1 VEIILAV
8 ATILGGLTALWFF
21 WDRISAWWTRR
32 NGPTLEGALPLA
44 AAPSRDRII
53 DVILK
58 SGPRTDWHSNTRG
71 SRTVTSYTGDANL
84 RFEINCT
91 RAGTQAD
98 DFQEPWANCHPD
110 SRATGY
116 WCQLFYGTSV
126 IGQWV
131 LALISSP
138 RSFARFRLGSGGS
151 RPITGRSFPS
161 GLCWPSSTWAFG
173 IATSDH
179 AVPQRMARSRAAT
192 ESTRRSSGTAT
203 ASRPWR
209 ALLPSSLG
217 ERIYNEQRFSMA
229 LNGRTPAEKLA
240 AVLWQRDLDDAE
252 QQLTTPGSPGSRC

>member
-21 WDRISAWWTRR
+21 WDKISAWWTRR

-58 SGPRTDWHSNTRG
+58 SDPRTDWHSNTHG

-116 WCQLFYGTSV
+116 WCQLFYGASV

-131 LALISSP
+131 LVSVDGGPAMLPLPALGPDRQHPGPVPMLDYRIAEIHDS
-138 RSFARFRLGSGGS
+138 LGTLKEYMQ
-151 RPITGRSFPS
+151 RS
-161 GLCWPSSTWAFG
+161 GLVVE
-173 IATSDH
+173 H
-179 AVPQRMARSRAAT
+179 A
-192 ESTRRSSGTAT
+192 
-203 ASRPWR
+203 
-209 ALLPSSLG
+209 
-217 ERIYNEQRFSMA
+217 
-229 LNGRTPAEKLA
+229 
-240 AVLWQRDLDDAE
+240 
-252 QQLTTPGSPGSRC
+252 

>member
-21 WDRISAWWTRR
+21 WDKISAWWTRR

-58 SGPRTDWHSNTRG
+58 SDPRTDWHSNTHG

-84 RFEINCT
+84 GFEINCT

-98 DFQEPWANCHPD
+98 DFQEPWANCQPD

-116 WCQLFYGTSV
+116 WCQLFYGASV

-131 LALISSP
+131 LA
-138 RSFARFRLGSGGS
+138 RRARGS
-151 RPITGRSFPS
+151 RSARQRSAPS
-161 GLCWPSSTWAFG
+161 LVAPLFG
-173 IATSDH
+173 FRC
-179 AVPQRMARSRAAT
+179 VRF
-192 ESTRRSSGTAT
+192 
-203 ASRPWR
+203 
-209 ALLPSSLG
+209 PSSL
-217 ERIYNEQRFSMA
+217 S
-229 LNGRTPAEKLA
+229 
-240 AVLWQRDLDDAE
+240 AVSISTGITCELSEPSSLMRA
-252 QQLTTPGSPGSRC
+252 